1 MRSSYSMPSAFICPT
16 ASPRALFCWA
26 ARICRGSSSVDST
39 TETMSSAYDGDS
51 ASSRSNA
58 ASANVESGWFSAK
71 SCWRSTVRRTIRPSA
86 SGVSSCSTT
95 PPSSS
100 ER

>member
-1 MRSSYSMPSAFICPT
+1 MRSSYSTPSAFIAAT

-26 ARICRGSSSVDST
+26 ARIWRGSSSVDST
-39 TETMSSAYDGDS
+39 TDTMSSAYDGDS
-51 ASSRSNA
+51 GSSSSNA
-58 ASANVESGWFSAK
+58 ARAKVDSGWLRAK
-71 SCWRSTVRRTIRPSA
+71 SCCRSTVRRTMRPSA
-86 SGVSSCSTT
+86 SGVSSFSTM